1 MLRNPLLWLLT
12 LGPVIA
18 TLIVPQVLHE
28 APTWV
33 LWCFAAYAP
42 LSGIGV
48 GVFAISQRLD
58 QESQRVAEI
67 IAGAEQ
73 IDVTEI
79 LPAVGALSAELSA
92 NVYAL
97 YQEDVGRN
105 PGAAMDSWLSQQ
117 IIAHGNPTQETAD
130 YWASDQSA
138 FFASQRAKPLKPSPN
153 PRDSIGRHR
162 LLDS

>member
-42 LSGIGV
+42 LSG
-48 GVFAISQRLD
+48 VFAISQRLD

-79 LPAVGALSAELSA
+79 LPAVGALPSELA
-92 NVYAL
+92 ADVYAV
-97 YQEDVGRN
+97 Y
-105 PGAAMDSWLSQQ
+105 
-117 IIAHGNPTQETAD
+117 PTETDAWATAWSGYPVTKTAS
-130 YWASDQSA
+130 YWDSDQSS
-138 FFASQRAKPLKPSPN
+138 FFASQRAKAFKPSPN
-153 PRDSIGRHR
+153 PRDSIGKHR
-162 LLDS
+162 LLDY